1 LQLPNPHYGPEVAA
15 QTTIV
20 NFAVTPE
27 GLEEQLLVAVV
38 GHEAADLQAQ
48 AAALAAQ
55 LAQYTVTLQ
64 ELEDGLLARLAASQG
79 DILEDKPLVE
89 SLEATKATALEVANN
104 VAKAKAAEI
113 KLHAACE
120 VYRPVAARG
129 AMLYF
134 FIDSLPALDRV
145 YWYSMANFSTV
156 MKRGMDAA
164 TALVPSKPNNRG
176 GSEEEDS
183 RGSAGGK
190 QPPDLDARV
199 GALISSVTETVF
211 AYVTQGL
218 FERHKPVAAA
228 QLALATLK
236 ARSALTPAALDFL
249 LRAPQAS
256 GKGKA
261 AVEWLPVSI
270 KPTVVALEEVE
281 GFRGLVEDLAG
292 SAKRWG
298 EWYHSDRPEEEPLPG
313 DWKKLTAM
321 HKLLVVRAMRPDRL
335 GPALSSFVS
344 ATLGPAFTASKNFDL
359 ELALQDAGPSTPV
372 LIFVSPGVDAAA
384 SVEAAAKKKGLIAA
398 GNYASVSLGQGQEA
412 PAMAKLRHAAAH
424 GGWVL
429 LQNIHLTMDWTWA
442 ELDRAIDSLSSTGT
456 THPDFQLFFSA
467 EPPPSLERPLPP
479 SLLQSCVKLTNE
491 PPQGIRANLARAWA
505 MFDDDILDSCAR
517 QTEYR
522 AIVFALC
529 FFHAVL
535 QERKKFGVGN
545 SPGAR
550 SGIGWNMS
558 YPFSAGDLR
567 CCGQLAANYLDI
579 GAKIPWDDLR
589 YLAGEIMYGGHVV
602 ELWDRRLVGAYLES
616 LLSPA
621 LLETGK
627 VCPELALPP
636 AGLNHA
642 QTAQYI
648 LEKAPKDGGGPLG
661 LHSNAERGVALRA
674 AGEICAALAALQSG
688 GGAGVA
694 GAAASS
700 AGGGTTVEERC
711 KAAIEAILESLPLA
725 INIDDVRSSAISTS
739 TATTDQSQPQQQQNQ
754 PPGQAPTS
762 SAAAPGPF
770 AMVVLQECERMNIVL
785 STIRTSLAEL
795 TLGFKGDLVMSESMD
810 ALANALAQDRV
821 PLSWAAVAYPSLRPL
836 SSWMKNLNARH
847 AQLAEWS
854 SSPRTLPNTVWL
866 PGLFNPASFLT
877 AVQQVA
883 ARKGGYAL
891 DATTLVTEVT
901 RKVHSQVDAPPREGA
916 YIHGLYL
923 EGARWEERNGCL
935 EESRPKEMA
944 CALPVLHVR
953 GVPAEKAAA
962 PADAYACPVYTT
974 EARFRQEVFTVQL
987 KGGKQPAR
995 KWAQAGVALLLDVC
1009 GV

>member
-1 LQLPNPHYGPEVAA
+1 MQLPNPHYGPEVAA
-15 QTTIV
+15 QTTMV

-27 GLEEQLLVAVV
+27 GLEEQLLAAVV

-55 LAQYTVTLQ
+55 LAEYTVTLE

-89 SLEATKATALEVANN
+89 SLEATKATALEVADN
-104 VAKAKAAEI
+104 VAKAKTAEI
-113 KLHAACE
+113 KLNAACE

-134 FIDSLPALDRV
+134 FTDSLSALNRV
-145 YWYSMANFSTV
+145 YWYSMANFLRV

-164 TALVPSKPNNRG
+164 TPLVPSKNTTTG
-176 GSEEEDS
+176 EEER
-183 RGSAGGK
+183 RGSQA
-190 QPPDLDARV
+190 PLDLDTRV
-199 GALISSVTETVF
+199 SALISSVTEVIFT
-211 AYVTQGL
+211 YVTQGL
-218 FERHKPVAAA
+218 FEQHKPVAAA

-256 GKGKA
+256 GKGKV
-261 AVEWLPVSI
+261 AVEWLSSPI
-270 KPTVVALEEVE
+270 KATVLALEEVE
-281 GFRGLVEDLAG
+281 GFRGLFEDLES
-292 SAKRWG
+292 SAKRWA
-298 EWYHSDRPEEEPLPG
+298 EWYHLDRPEEEPLPG
-313 DWKKLTAM
+313 DWKKLTAL

-335 GPALSSFVS
+335 GPALSSFVA

-359 ELALQDAGPSTPV
+359 ELALQDAGPATPV

-398 GNYASVSLGQGQEA
+398 GKYASVSLGQGQEA
-412 PAMAKLRHAAAH
+412 PAMAKLRHAASH

-429 LQNIHLTMDWTWA
+429 LQNIHLTMEWTWV
-442 ELDRAIDSLSSTGT
+442 ELDGAIDSLSATTGT
-456 THPDFQLFFSA
+456 AHPDFQLFLSA

-479 SLLQSCVKLTNE
+479 SLLQSCIKLTNE

-505 MFDDDILDSCAR
+505 IFDDDALDLCAR

-522 AIVFALC
+522 AILFALC

-535 QERKKFGVGN
+535 QERKKYGVGN
-545 SPGAR
+545 SPDAR
-550 SGIGWNMS
+550 SGIGWNMA

-567 CCGQLAANYLDI
+567 CCGQLAANYIDS

-589 YLAGEIMYGGHVV
+589 YLAGEIIYGGHVV

-621 LLETGK
+621 LLETGR
-627 VCPELALPP
+627 VCPQLSLPP

-642 QTAQYI
+642 QTTQYI
-648 LEKAPKDGGGPLG
+648 LEKAPIDGAGPLG

-688 GGAGVA
+688 GGA
-694 GAAASS
+694 AAA
-700 AGGGTTVEERC
+700 ATGGGATVEERC
-711 KAAIEAILESLPLA
+711 KSAMEAIIESLP
-725 INIDDVRSSAISTS
+725 SAISIEDVRTAAIAPS
-739 TATTDQSQPQQQQNQ
+739 ATTDQGQPQNL
-754 PPGQAPTS
+754 PGQPTS
-762 SAAAPGPF
+762 SAPGPF

-785 STIRTSLAEL
+785 STIRTSLDEL
-795 TLGFKGDLVMSESMD
+795 ALGLKGDLVISESMD
-810 ALANALAQDRV
+810 ALATALAADRV

-836 SSWMKNLNARH
+836 SSWIKNLISRH
-847 AQLAEWS
+847 IQLSEWS
-854 SSPRTLPNTVWL
+854 SSPNSLPNSVWL

-891 DATTLVTEVT
+891 DATALVTEVT
-901 RKVHSQVDAPPREGA
+901 RKVDSQVDAPPREGA

-953 GVPAEKAAA
+953 GVPAEKVSV
-962 PADAYACPVYTT
+962 PADTYACPVYTT

-987 KGGKQPAR
+987 KGGKQLAR
-995 KWAQAGVALLLDVC
+995 KWAQAGVALLLDVA
-1009 GV
+1009 

>member
-1 LQLPNPHYGPEVAA
+1 MPFYSFLSMQLPNPHYGPEVAA

-27 GLEEQLLVAVV
+27 GLEEQLLAAVV

-55 LAQYTVTLQ
+55 LAEYTVTLE

-89 SLEATKATALEVANN
+89 SLEATKATALEVEEN
-104 VAKAKAAEI
+104 VAKAKTAEI
-113 KLHAACE
+113 KLNAACE

-134 FIDSLPALDRV
+134 FIDSLPALHRV
-145 YWYSMANFSTV
+145 YWYSMANFSRV

-164 TALVPSKPNNRG
+164 TPLVPTKTTTTG
-176 GSEEEDS
+176 EEER
-183 RGSAGGK
+183 RGSQA
-190 QPPDLDARV
+190 PVDLDARV
-199 GALISSVTETVF
+199 KALISSVTEVIFT
-211 AYVTQGL
+211 YVTQGL
-218 FERHKPVAAA
+218 FEQHKLVAAT

-256 GKGKA
+256 GKGKV
-261 AVEWLPVSI
+261 AVEWLSSPVKS
-270 KPTVVALEEVE
+270 TVLALEEVE
-281 GFRGLVEDLAG
+281 GFQGLFEDLDS

-298 EWYHSDRPEEEPLPG
+298 EWYHLDRPEEEPLPG
-313 DWKKLTAM
+313 DWKKLTAL
-321 HKLLVVRAMRPDRL
+321 HKLLIVRAMRPDRL

-359 ELALQDAGPSTPV
+359 ELALQDAGPATPV

-384 SVEAAAKKKGLIAA
+384 SVEAAAKKMGLIAA
-398 GNYASVSLGQGQEA
+398 GKYASVSLGQGQEA
-412 PAMAKLRHAAAH
+412 PAMAKLRHAASH

-429 LQNIHLTMDWTWA
+429 LQNIHLTMEWTWV
-442 ELDRAIDSLSSTGT
+442 ELDRAIDSLSATTGT
-456 THPDFQLFFSA
+456 THPDFQLFLSA

-479 SLLQSCVKLTNE
+479 SLLQACVKLTNE

-505 MFDDDILDSCAR
+505 IFDDDILDSCAR
-517 QTEYR
+517 QTEYK
-522 AIVFALC
+522 AIIFALC

-567 CCGQLAANYLDI
+567 CCGQLAANYLDS

-621 LLETGK
+621 LLESGK
-627 VCPELALPP
+627 VCPQLSLPP

-642 QTAQYI
+642 QTIEYI
-648 LEKAPKDGGGPLG
+648 LEKAPKDGAGPLG

-674 AGEICAALAALQSG
+674 AGEICASLAALQSG
-688 GGAGVA
+688 GGA
-694 GAAASS
+694 AAA
-700 AGGGTTVEERC
+700 ATGGGATVEERC
-711 KAAIEAILESLPLA
+711 KSAMEAILESLPS
-725 INIDDVRSSAISTS
+725 NISIEDVRAASIAPSQGQPNS
-739 TATTDQSQPQQQQNQ
+739 TAI
-754 PPGQAPTS
+754 
-762 SAAAPGPF
+762 GPF
-770 AMVVLQECERMNIVL
+770 AMVVLQESERMNIVL
-785 STIRTSLAEL
+785 STIRTSLDEL
-795 TLGFKGDLVMSESMD
+795 ALGLKGDLVMSESME
-810 ALANALAQDRV
+810 ALATALAADRV

-836 SSWMKNLNARH
+836 SSWIKNLISRH
-847 AQLAEWS
+847 TQLSEWT
-854 SSPRTLPNTVWL
+854 SSPTNLPNTVWL

-891 DATTLVTEVT
+891 DATALVTEVT
-901 RKVHSQVDAPPREGA
+901 RKVDSQVDAPPREGA

-944 CALPVLHVR
+944 CALPVLHVK
-953 GVPAEKAAA
+953 GVPAEKVSVS
-962 PADAYACPVYTT
+962 ADSYACPVYTT

-995 KWAQAGVALLLDVC
+995 KWAQAGVALLLDVA
-1009 GV
+1009 

>member
-1 LQLPNPHYGPEVAA
+1 
-15 QTTIV
+15 
-20 NFAVTPE
+20 
-27 GLEEQLLVAVV
+27 
-38 GHEAADLQAQ
+38 
-48 AAALAAQ
+48 
-55 LAQYTVTLQ
+55 
-64 ELEDGLLARLAASQG
+64 
-79 DILEDKPLVE
+79 
-89 SLEATKATALEVANN
+89 
-104 VAKAKAAEI
+104 
-113 KLHAACE
+113 
-120 VYRPVAARG
+120 
-129 AMLYF
+129 
-134 FIDSLPALDRV
+134 
-145 YWYSMANFSTV
+145 MANFSRV

-164 TALVPSKPNNRG
+164 TPMVLSTNSPGPTGGGVREESLVG
-176 GSEEEDS
+176 
-183 RGSAGGK
+183 
-190 QPPDLDARV
+190 LDARV
-199 GALISSVTETVF
+199 GALVSSVTETVF
-211 AYVTQGL
+211 SYVTQGL

-236 ARSALTPAALDFL
+236 ARSALAPAALDFL
-249 LRAPQAS
+249 LRCPQVP
-256 GKGKA
+256 GKGKNA
-261 AVEWLPVSI
+261 IEWLSASVKS
-270 KPTVVALEEVE
+270 TVLALEEVD
-281 GFRGLVEDLAG
+281 GFRGLYEDLES

-298 EWYHSDRPEEEPLPG
+298 EWYNSERPEDEPLPG
-313 DWKKLTAM
+313 DWKRLTSLQ
-321 HKLLVVRAMRPDRL
+321 KLLVIRAMRSDRL

-359 ELALQDAGPSTPV
+359 ELALQDAGPTTPV

-384 SVEAAAKKKGLIAA
+384 SVEAAARKKGLLAA
-398 GNYASVSLGQGQEA
+398 GKYTSASLGQGQEA
-412 PAMAKLRHAAAH
+412 PAMAKLRHAASH
-424 GGWVL
+424 GSWVL

-442 ELDRAIDSLSSTGT
+442 ELDRAIDSLSAAT
-456 THPDFQLFFSA
+456 TTPHPDFQLFLSA

-505 MFDDDILDSCAR
+505 VFDDDILDSCAR

-522 AIVFALC
+522 AIVFALS

-579 GAKIPWDDLR
+579 FPIIPWPDLR
-589 YLAGEIMYGGHVV
+589 YLAGEIIYGGHVV
-602 ELWDRRLVGAYLES
+602 EGWDRRLVGAYLES

-636 AGLNHA
+636 SGLGHA

-648 LEKAPKDGGGPLG
+648 LEKAPRDGGGPLG

-674 AGEICAALAALQSG
+674 AGELCAALAALQSG
-688 GGAGVA
+688 GGAGA
-694 GAAASS
+694 GSS
-700 AGGGTTVEERC
+700 AAGGGTGTGTTVEERC
-711 KAAIEAILESLPLA
+711 KSAMESILECLPA
-725 INIDDVRSSAISTS
+725 SINIDNVRAAAIAPSSS
-739 TATTDQSQPQQQQNQ
+739 TDQAPSQPAA
-754 PPGQAPTS
+754 AP
-762 SAAAPGPF
+762 AAPGPF
-770 AMVVLQECERMNIVL
+770 AMVVLQESERMNIVL
-785 STIRTSLAEL
+785 STIRASLAEL
-795 TLGFKGDLVMSESMD
+795 SLGLKGDLVMSESMD
-810 ALANALAQDRV
+810 ALANALAADRV

-836 SSWMKNLNARH
+836 SSWIKNLISRH
-847 AQLAEWS
+847 TQLAEWS

-901 RKVHSQVDAPPREGA
+901 RKVHNQVDAPPREGA
-916 YIHGLYL
+916 YIHGIYL

-935 EESRPKEMA
+935 EESRPKEMV

-953 GVPAEKAAA
+953 GVPADKAAVV
-962 PADAYACPVYTT
+962 PAGDTYACPVYTT

-995 KWAQAGVALLLDVC
+995 KWAQAGVALLLDV
-1009 GV
+1009 